1 MKDPSISL
9 DSPYIDLISA
19 IKDPNVKEIIAK
31 EALQYKPKMEEPKNV
46 KVLENMVEVIK
57 NVELHSYD
65 SQVLMS
71 MLSRQKFDL

>member
-1 MKDPSISL
+1 MKDPTISL

-46 KVLENMVEVIK
+46 KVLENMVEVIITH
-57 NVELHSYD
+57 LFAF
-65 SQVLMS
+65 VLNNES
-71 MLSRQKFDL
+71 HFH